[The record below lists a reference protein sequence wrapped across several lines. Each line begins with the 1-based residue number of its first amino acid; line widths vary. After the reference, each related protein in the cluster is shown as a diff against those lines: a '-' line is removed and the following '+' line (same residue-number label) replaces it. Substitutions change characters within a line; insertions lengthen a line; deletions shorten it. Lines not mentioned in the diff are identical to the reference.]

1 MHYIYRCRDCIYAFY
16 HKAGSGI
23 VYRMF
28 KSGRWYD
35 EGIMIKAANPL
46 FSLTQVRDTLYI
58 FASDARGNIT
68 LTTIPPSR
76 LGSSLDAVPTKVIMQ
91 SSAVR
96 SNKVL
101 IHPLIYSKGIAL
113 IYNSVSDSGGEEF
126 RENLIMMRHMGAD
139 GLWDEA
145 NAIDRFASTRALVY
159 EMQNVEADHGLVFY
173 QTKSQ
178 DLQIGYRE
186 VTPRRYGDF
195 VPVLATGYSVT
206 DMSFLTTYEG
216 IHFLFICKGMFSG
229 QLVYRKRTD
238 IGLSAPVII
247 YEGQRIEHCLLF
259 YIKNRL
265 HVTFMIGG
273 QPYMC
278 VSEDDGDSFSRPV
291 RYTNKFC
298 QLPMKAH
305 YIDAYM
311 MEPDMLFARQVYVDA
326 SRPWDV
332 QMIPELYDD
341 FLPTREAEIDYTND
355 RRREDLY
362 DDEPPRQYEDE
373 WSSWYGEASREMRQS
388 ESGRHPDM
396 PRQSEPSRRPD
407 VPRNDERDLMV
418 ELEAA
423 RRIIA
428 EKEMKIAF
436 LTQKLAQDQMSRARV
451 ERKAEQRASE
461 HRNAQ
466 RQPAE
471 RQAEAQ
477 IPQSQPSQESE
488 KALGD
493 ESESL

>member
-1 MHYIYRCRDCIYAFY
+1 
-16 HKAGSGI
+16 
-23 VYRMF
+23 
-28 KSGRWYD
+28 
-35 EGIMIKAANPL
+35 MIKAANPL

-68 LTTIPPSR
+68 LTKIPPNR
-76 LGSSLDAVPTKVIMQ
+76 LGSSLESIPTKVIMQ

-113 IYNSVSDSGGEEF
+113 IYNTVSDSGGEEF
-126 RENLIMMRHMGAD
+126 KENLIMMRHMGAD
-139 GLWDEA
+139 GQWDEA
-145 NAIDRFASTRALVY
+145 SAIDRFASTRSLVY

-173 QTKSQ
+173 QNKGQ

-186 VTPRRYGDF
+186 ITPRRYGDF
-195 VPVLATGYSVT
+195 IPVLSTGYSVT

-238 IGLSAPVII
+238 IGLSAPVVI

-259 YIKNRL
+259 YLKNRL

-278 VSEDDGDSFSRPV
+278 VSNDDGDSFSRPV

-305 YIDAYM
+305 YVDAYM

-341 FLPTREAEIDYTND
+341 FLPTHEHEIEYADD
-355 RRREDLY
+355 HRRDDLY
-362 DDEPPRQYEDE
+362 DDEPPQQYEDE
-373 WSSWYGEASREMRQS
+373 WSSWYGEASREMRG
-388 ESGRHPDM
+388 EGGRRSDM
-396 PRQSEPSRRPD
+396 PRQSESVRRSD
-407 VPRNDERDLMV
+407 VPRYDERDLQV

-436 LTQKLAQDQMSRARV
+436 LTQKLAQDQMSRVRA
-451 ERKAEQRASE
+451 ERKAEQRQPAK
-461 HRNAQ
+461 
-466 RQPAE
+466 RQP
-471 RQAEAQ
+471 EAQ
-477 IPQSQPSQESE
+477 APPSQAPQESE
-488 KALGD
+488 KAPGD